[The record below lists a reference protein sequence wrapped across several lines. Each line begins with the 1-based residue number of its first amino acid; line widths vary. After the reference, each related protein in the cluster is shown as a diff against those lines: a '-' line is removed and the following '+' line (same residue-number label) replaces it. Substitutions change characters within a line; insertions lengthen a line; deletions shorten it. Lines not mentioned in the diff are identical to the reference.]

1 MTSTERRWSSSSN
14 RSDNV
19 KFPDFESSPTPRE
32 RLFIHE
38 EETVRNV
45 PNRRTSSPFVFP
57 KSNGVLYSER
67 WQPRKENHV
76 AWGNGQINEGAS
88 RHGRQKSLSDAI
100 RTIRTRKG
108 SVSANAHEIAE
119 ALKAPVSFRLIV
131 RAIYVYKSII
141 MLTPTC
147 RFSVLFGTS
156 APPLP
161 TLPPSQSSMPFLNP
175 LPSL

>member
-14 RSDNV
+14 RSDNA
-19 KFPDFESSPTPRE
+19 KFPDFETIGSPVPRE
-32 RLFIHE
+32 RLSIHE
-38 EETVRNV
+38 EELIGTS

-57 KSNGVLYSER
+57 KTNGVLHSER
-67 WQPRKENHV
+67 WQARKENHV
-76 AWGNGQINEGAS
+76 NWSNGQVNGGGS

-131 RAIYVYKSII
+131 RGLCTPHSNRT
-141 MLTPTC
+141 LTPA
-147 RFSVLFGTS
+147 S
-156 APPLP
+156 
-161 TLPPSQSSMPFLNP
+161 
-175 LPSL
+175 